1 MIRNNVPKYFPIA
14 LVAGA
19 LAAAPF
25 ASAQDYPPPQQQQQ
39 QYPPPQ
45 QGQYPPQ
52 GQYPAQGYP
61 AQGQYPP
68 PQGQYPQWQYP
79 QGYPN
84 QAPPGYGQQAPAMMP
99 PQQIAQLVGPIALY
113 PDGLLAQVLTAST
126 FFNQIPD
133 AAGWANAHSYI
144 HGDQLAAAIQEDRLP
159 FDPSVIALL
168 PFPNVLNYMANNM
181 GWTQQ
186 LGSAVLAQRNDVM
199 DAVQQDRA
207 QAYNYGYLRS
217 GQYDNVIY
225 DPGNIQILPFT
236 PGLYYVPYY
245 DPAIV
250 FYRPRAGFFVG
261 GAIRFGG
268 GISIGAAFAPWG
280 WGGVGFAWRSHGILI
295 DNHAWGRTWGNRGAY
310 VHPYSAPAHY
320 SGPRVEHHEMHS
332 EHR

>member
-1 MIRNNVPKYFPIA
+1 MIRNIVPKYIPIA

-19 LAAAPF
+19 LAAAPSAF
-25 ASAQDYPPPQQQQQ
+25 AQDYPPPAQQQQQ
-39 QYPPPQ
+39 QQP
-45 QGQYPPQ
+45 QYPPAQ
-52 GQYPAQGYP
+52 QYPPQGYP

-68 PQGQYPQWQYP
+68 PQGQYPQAPYP

-84 QAPPGYGQQAPAMMP
+84 QAPPGYGQQGYPALMA

-126 FFNQIPD
+126 FYNQIPD
-133 AAGWANAHSYI
+133 AAAWANAHSYL

-159 FDPSVIALL
+159 FDPSVIALV
-168 PFPNVLNYMANNM
+168 PFPNVLNYMASNM

-186 LGSAVLAQRNDVM
+186 LGGAVLAQRNDVM

-217 GQYDNVIY
+217 GQYETVIY
-225 DPGNIQILPFT
+225 DPGNIQILPVT

-250 FYRPRAGFFVG
+250 FYGPRPGFFVG

-268 GISIGAAFAPWG
+268 GITIGAAFAPWG

-295 DNHAWGRTWGNRGAY
+295 DNHAWGRTWVNRGGY
-310 VHPYSAPAHY
+310 VHPYSAPVHF
-320 SGPRVEHHEMHS
+320 SGPRVEHHEMHA